1 MANILDLYRSEI
13 RPTLAKELKLKNAMA
28 VPHLVKIV
36 INMGVGEAVQNSKE
50 LDAAMDQLARIA
62 GQRPAIR
69 RAKKSISNFKL
80 RKGQPVGCM
89 VTIRG
94 LRMYEFFE
102 RLVCVALPRIRDF
115 RGVPVK
121 SFDGQGNY
129 TLGIR
134 EQVIFPEIEYDKVD
148 KIRGMDIT
156 FVTSAGEDVSARALL
171 SALGM
176 PFARQKN

>member
-1 MANILDLYRSEI
+1 MANILEIYRSEV
-13 RPTLAKELKLKNAMA
+13 RPKVMSELKLKNAMA
-28 VPHLVKIV
+28 APRMVKIV

-50 LDAAMDQLARIA
+50 LDAAADQLARIA
-62 GQRPAIR
+62 GQRPVIR

-89 VTIRG
+89 ATIRG
-94 LRMYEFFE
+94 LRMYEFLD
-102 RLVCVALPRIRDF
+102 RLVRFALPRIRDF

-134 EQVIFPEIEYDKVD
+134 EQIIFPEIEYDKID
-148 KIRGMDIT
+148 KVRGMDIT
-156 FVTSAGEDVSARALL
+156 FVTSAEDDASARVLL
-171 SALGM
+171 TALGM
-176 PFARQKN
+176 PFARQKT